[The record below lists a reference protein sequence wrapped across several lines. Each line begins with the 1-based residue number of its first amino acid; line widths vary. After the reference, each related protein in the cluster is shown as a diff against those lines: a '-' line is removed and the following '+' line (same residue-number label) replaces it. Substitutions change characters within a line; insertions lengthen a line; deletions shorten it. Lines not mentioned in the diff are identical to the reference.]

1 MRLSIKI
8 LLTIL
13 VIFILAVAG
22 LHLYVHLKGKAF
34 LIEKLQDVFKREV
47 TVRSLKVHSP
57 FNIIVKKIEAKD
69 LFKIEKAFIIGGA
82 IDIFRK
88 DFILYKI
95 RLEGLEVNLATA
107 KKAVT
112 PTPPESTQPESAPLA
127 SAATAAAGPSINF
140 PFAQLYIKKLIINKG
155 IFNFTDTNAA
165 ENGVKVT
172 VKDLNIDVEN
182 INFPIRSSN
191 IINFSIKGRMPWQE
205 GAQEGKIEAEGWL
218 NLFKKDMLATLKIV
232 DFDAIYLYPYYS
244 KWVDLE
250 KARIEKAKLQFSANL
265 QSLNN
270 DLSGECNLELTD
282 IVFTPRP
289 PEQEQEK
296 AERIAVA
303 VLGKLSEMDQGKY
316 VLTFPIKTKMDRPEF
331 NFDLIRNAFEQKITQ
346 GRNQGGI
353 NASAGQVLKLPV
365 TLLEGTFKGA
375 TDITKSVI
383 VGTINAGKELANAV
397 FNPFKKANPAQTQPK
412 DNPKSTEQAVTP
424 EKTEKK
430 EEAK

>member
-8 LLTIL
+8 PLTIL
-13 VIFILAVAG
+13 VIFILVVAG

-34 LIEKLQDVFKREV
+34 LVKKLQDVFKREV

-69 LFKIEKAFIIGGA
+69 LFKIEKTFIVGGA

-88 DFILYKI
+88 DFILFKL
-95 RLEGLEVNLATA
+95 RLDGLEVNLKTPR
-107 KKAVT
+107 KAVT
-112 PTPPESTQPESAPLA
+112 ATPAESTPPTPAVTAASAP
-127 SAATAAAGPSINF
+127 SIRF
-140 PFAQLYIKKLIINKG
+140 PFSQLYIKQLIINKG
-155 IFNFTDTNAA
+155 IFNFTDTNAS
-165 ENGVKVT
+165 ENGLKIT

-205 GAQEGKIEAEGWL
+205 GSQEGKIEAEGWL
-218 NLFKKDMLATLKIV
+218 NLFKKDMLATLKIE
-232 DFDAIYLYPYYS
+232 DIDGIYLYPYYS

-250 KARIEKAKLQFSANL
+250 KARIEKAKLQFSADL
-265 QSLNN
+265 RSLNN

-282 IVFTPRP
+282 VVFTPRP

-303 VLGKLSEMDQGKY
+303 VLGKLREMDNGRY
-316 VLTFPIKTKMDRPEF
+316 VLTFPIKTRMDRPEF
-331 NFDLIRNAFEQKITQ
+331 NFALIRTAFEQKITQ
-346 GRNQGGI
+346 GNKQGVI
-353 NASAGQVLKLPV
+353 SSSAQQVLNLPV
-365 TLLEGTFKGA
+365 TLLQGMFKGA
-375 TDITKSVI
+375 TDITTSVM
-383 VGTINAGKELANAV
+383 VGTINAGKEVAGAV
-397 FNPFKKANPAQTQPK
+397 FKPFKKASPGQT
-412 DNPKSTEQAVTP
+412 NPKQNSKTAEQAATA

-430 EEAK
+430 EETK

>member
-13 VIFILAVAG
+13 VIFILAVTA
-22 LHLYVHLKGKAF
+22 LHVVVNLKGKAF
-34 LIEKLQDVFKREV
+34 LVKKLQDVFKREV
-47 TVRSLKVHSP
+47 TVRSLKVNSP

-69 LFKIEKAFIIGGA
+69 LFKIEKAFIVGGA

-88 DFILYKI
+88 DFILFKL
-95 RLEGLEVNLATA
+95 RLDGLEVNLATPRKA
-107 KKAVT
+107 VAATPAESTPPAVAVT
-112 PTPPESTQPESAPLA
+112 PVSAP
-127 SAATAAAGPSINF
+127 SIRF
-140 PFAQLYIKKLIINKG
+140 PFSQLYIKQLIINNG
-155 IFNFTDTNAA
+155 VFNFTDTNSG
-165 ENGVKVT
+165 EKGVKIT
-172 VKDLNIDVEN
+172 VKDLNINVEN

-191 IINFSIKGRMPWQE
+191 IINFSLKGRMPWQE

-232 DFDAIYLYPYYS
+232 DIDAIYLYPYYS
-244 KWVDLE
+244 NWVDLE

-346 GRNQGGI
+346 GKNQGGI

-412 DNPKSTEQAVTP
+412 DNPKSTEKAVTP
-424 EKTEKK
+424 EKNEKK